1 MSLKTLVRPKAQK
14 KLLPKGPHLDLI
26 IVGGGP
32 AGLSAAIYALR
43 AGLNIVLIE
52 KMILGGM
59 AGATF
64 MIDNYPGFPEGVSG
78 QELANRLQ
86 EQVKRLGLEIVWSS
100 ALAIKKEQET
110 FEVAL
115 DNKILTSKAIII
127 ASGTESAKMGIPGED
142 EFRGK
147 GVSYCA
153 TCDGPFYKD
162 KNIIVVGG
170 GNSAIEEALFLTR
183 YASKISVV
191 HRRDELRADKIL
203 AEKAKAHPKIYFF
216 WRTVIEAIKGEQ
228 KVSEVIL
235 KDLKT
240 NRNINVPIEGI
251 FIYIGSQPN
260 SSLVKDLVKLDKSGY
275 IMTDNEMRT
284 STKGLFAAGDIRVKS
299 LRQIVTACADGATAA
314 EAARKFIES
323 QTPHAG

>member
-153 TCDGPFYKD
+153 TCDGPFYQG
-162 KNIIVVGG
+162 KNILVVGG
-170 GNSAIEEALFLTR
+170 APGFSM
-183 YASKISVV
+183 
-191 HRRDELRADKIL
+191 
-203 AEKAKAHPKIYFF
+203 P
-216 WRTVIEAIKGEQ
+216 
-228 KVSEVIL
+228 
-235 KDLKT
+235 
-240 NRNINVPIEGI
+240 
-251 FIYIGSQPN
+251 
-260 SSLVKDLVKLDKSGY
+260 
-275 IMTDNEMRT
+275 
-284 STKGLFAAGDIRVKS
+284 GL
-299 LRQIVTACADGATAA
+299 L
-314 EAARKFIES
+314 
-323 QTPHAG
+323 